1 MKFKTQGR
9 KHYYV
14 YQGGKKVGTLTH
26 KHNELTVNN
35 NGGPILIR
43 TNPILREILYYV
55 ILIGISI
62 PIAIY
67 GFPAL
72 VLVFLFGSF
81 ILDPMDLSMKINF
94 YIPKPT
100 GTMELTSDKNYKT
113 NATVIVQKRTQFLHI
128 RFTSLQLCFLT
139 MLVALFYMAFKNGL
153 NAVVLGLAIGYAVV
167 YVFLVWFSIKKYIKT
182 INICKLEKEEQ
193 QKVIDELV

>member
-1 MKFKTQGR
+1 
-9 KHYYV
+9 
-14 YQGGKKVGTLTH
+14 
-26 KHNELTVNN
+26 
-35 NGGPILIR
+35 
-43 TNPILREILYYV
+43 
-55 ILIGISI
+55 
-62 PIAIY
+62 
-67 GFPAL
+67 
-72 VLVFLFGSF
+72 
-81 ILDPMDLSMKINF
+81 MKINF

-128 RFTSLQLCFLT
+128 RFASLQLCFLT